1 MQGARKLAASALHYR
16 FHDNLARMFCALGS
30 LGAAEGLLLPGANFT
45 LFALFQKFTVQF
57 TPPQTIE
64 IIRYYLPQTSPQ
76 PHLFITSLLSDPIGF

>member
-45 LFALFQKFTVQF
+45 LHVESLKHSAVQF
-57 TPPQTIE
+57 TPTAKE
-64 IIRYYLPQTSPQ
+64 RN
-76 PHLFITSLLSDPIGF
+76 